1 MFGVGG
7 FCNPVLTN
15 EVATKTGFSFQEMS
29 SYIIQNTHSRAT
41 LKISLGDCMAF
52 LISLLYCN
60 SNEYT

>member
-1 MFGVGG
+1 MFGVSG

-15 EVATKTGFSFQEMS
+15 KVATKTGFSFQEMS

-41 LKISLGDCMAF
+41 MSLDCM
-52 LISLLYCN
+52 ISLLYCN